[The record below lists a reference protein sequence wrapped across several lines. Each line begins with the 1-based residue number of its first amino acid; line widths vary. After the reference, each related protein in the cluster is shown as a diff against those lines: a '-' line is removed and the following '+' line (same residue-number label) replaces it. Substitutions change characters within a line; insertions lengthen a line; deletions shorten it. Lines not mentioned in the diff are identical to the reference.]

1 MSVTSQVPAPGQRPQ
16 QQRMVRS
23 AGVASEWETTRFRV
37 SPSQQPHGTELG
49 SSSSGSATWL
59 DLAGLQQEEEDGE
72 AVVGSAVYQGSSPL
86 SQPHRAQPIL
96 TMGQ

>member
-1 MSVTSQVPAPGQRPQ
+1 MSVTSQAPATGQRPQ

-23 AGVASEWETTRFRV
+23 AGVASGWETTHFRV

-49 SSSSGSATWL
+49 SSSFGSATWL
-59 DLAGLQQEEEDGE
+59 DLAVLQQEEEDGE
-72 AVVGSAVYQGSSPL
+72 AAVGSAVYQGSSPP

-96 TMGQ
+96 TVGQ